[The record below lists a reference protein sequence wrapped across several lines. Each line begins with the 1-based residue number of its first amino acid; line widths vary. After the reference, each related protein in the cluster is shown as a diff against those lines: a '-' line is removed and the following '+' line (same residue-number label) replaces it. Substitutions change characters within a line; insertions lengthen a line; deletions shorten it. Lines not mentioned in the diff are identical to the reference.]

1 MLPGKTYTIED
12 YLRIVWRRKWAI
24 ILPVLVVGAATALV
38 VWQLPNQYR
47 STAVLEVMPQ
57 RVPSAYVQPTVT
69 STPEERLRS
78 LTQQILSRTRLEE
91 IVREFDLYREQRA
104 TGIMEDVITRMRERD
119 ITLSV
124 PERGG
129 EEGGASSFTI
139 SYVGDDADTVRRV
152 TARIASLVIEENL
165 KDRARLAEGTDE
177 FLETQMQSARTR
189 LIEQEKRLEEYR
201 RRHAGELPSQVPSNL
216 QVLQSS
222 QLQLQSLQ
230 QALAQD
236 RDRKFMIDRQ
246 LSDAAMMDPVVIS
259 PSGSGGAGGPGVELS
274 AAQQLVVAR
283 ANLAAAESR
292 LTPAHPDVL
301 KLRTTIT
308 QLEAKVEREALE
320 RPIGRETAP
329 AQPVGPA
336 EAARLSRIRDMRLES
351 ENLDRQIAQKLE
363 QERRI
368 AGVIEQYQRQLAAV
382 PTRESELIELTRDH
396 ETLLSL
402 YTSLLAKK
410 ENASMAMNMERRQI
424 GEQFRIVD
432 PPRLAERPFSPN
444 RPQLYALGLA
454 AGLAIGV
461 VLMGFLEYRDK
472 SLRTEADA
480 VTVLALPV
488 LAMVPSLTT
497 AAERLREQQRRRTI
511 SAGAAT
517 SAVAVAAVTL
527 WVLLR

>member
-12 YLRIVWRRKWAI
+12 YLRVVWRRKWVI
-24 ILPVLVVGAATALV
+24 ILPVLVVGAATAAV

-47 STAVLEVMPQ
+47 STALLEVMPQ

-69 STPEERLRS
+69 SSPEERLRS
-78 LTQQILSRTRLEE
+78 LSQQILSRTRLEE
-91 IVREFDLYREQRA
+91 IVREFDLYREERA
-104 TGIMEDVITRMRERD
+104 TGIMEDVITRMRENA

-124 PERGG
+124 PERGR

-139 SYVGDDADTVRRV
+139 SYVGNDADTVKRV
-152 TARIASLVIEENL
+152 TERITSLVIEENL
-165 KDRARLAEGTDE
+165 KDRERQAEGTDE
-177 FLETQMQSARTR
+177 FLEAQMQSARTR

-201 RRHAGELPSQVPSNL
+201 RRHAGELPSQVQSNL
-216 QVLQSS
+216 QVLQNS

-230 QALAQD
+230 QALGQD
-236 RDRKFMIDRQ
+236 RDRKFIIDRQ
-246 LSDAAMMDPVVIS
+246 LSDAALMDPVVIS
-259 PSGSGGAGGPGVELS
+259 PAPGQAGAGPGLELS
-274 AAQQLVVAR
+274 AAQQLVAAR
-283 ANLAAAESR
+283 ASLAAAESR

-301 KLRTTIT
+301 KLRSTVA
-308 QLEAKVEREALE
+308 QLEARAEKDALE
-320 RPIGRETAP
+320 RPTGRETAP
-329 AQPVGPA
+329 GQPVAPA
-336 EAARLSRIRDMRLES
+336 EAARLLRIREMRLES
-351 ENLDRQIAQKLE
+351 ENIERQIVQKSE
-363 QERRI
+363 QERRL

-432 PPRLAERPFSPN
+432 PPRVAERPFSPN
-444 RPQLYALGLA
+444 RPQLLSLGLV

-461 VLMGFLEYRDK
+461 ALLVLFEYRDK
-472 SLRTEADA
+472 SVRTEADV

-488 LAMVPSLTT
+488 LAMVPSLST
-497 AAERLREQQRRRTI
+497 AAERLRARRRRRTL

-517 SAVAVAAVTL
+517 SAVAGAAVIL
-527 WVLLR
+527 RVLLR

>member
-12 YLRIVWRRKWAI
+12 YLRIVWRRKWVV
-24 ILPVLVVGAATALV
+24 ILPVLVVGAATAAV

-47 STAVLEVMPQ
+47 STALLEVMPQ

-69 STPEERLRS
+69 SSPEERLRS

-91 IVREFDLYREQRA
+91 IVREFDLYREERA
-104 TGIMEDVITRMRERD
+104 TGIMEDVITRMREND

-124 PERGG
+124 PERGRD
-129 EEGGASSFTI
+129 EGGASSFTI
-139 SYVGDDADTVRRV
+139 SYVGNDADTVRRV
-152 TARIASLVIEENL
+152 TERITSLVIEENL
-165 KDRARLAEGTDE
+165 KDRERLAEGTDE

-201 RRHAGELPSQVPSNL
+201 RRHAGELPSQVQSNL
-216 QVLQSS
+216 QVLQNS

-246 LSDAAMMDPVVIS
+246 LSDAALMDPVVIS
-259 PSGSGGAGGPGVELS
+259 PVPGGTAGPAVELS

-283 ANLAAAESR
+283 ASLAAAESR

-301 KLRTTIT
+301 KLRSTVA
-308 QLEAKVEREALE
+308 QLEAKAEKDALE

-329 AQPVGPA
+329 AQPVAPA

-351 ENLDRQIAQKLE
+351 ENIERQIAQKLE
-363 QERRI
+363 QERRV

-444 RPQLYALGLA
+444 RPQLYSLGLV
-454 AGLAIGV
+454 AGLAIGMALL
-461 VLMGFLEYRDK
+461 VLLEYRDK
-472 SLRTEADA
+472 SVRTEADA

-497 AAERLREQQRRRTI
+497 AAERLRARQRRRTL

-517 SAVAVAAVTL
+517 SVVAGAAVIL

>member
-1 MLPGKTYTIED
+1 
-12 YLRIVWRRKWAI
+12 
-24 ILPVLVVGAATALV
+24 
-38 VWQLPNQYR
+38 
-47 STAVLEVMPQ
+47 MPQ

-69 STPEERLRS
+69 SSPEERLRS

-91 IVREFDLYREQRA
+91 IVREFDLYREARA
-104 TGIMEDVITRMRERD
+104 TGTMEDVITRMRENA

-124 PERGG
+124 PERGRD
-129 EEGGASSFTI
+129 EGGSSSFTI
-139 SYVGDDADTVRRV
+139 SYVGSDADTVRRV
-152 TARIASLVIEENL
+152 TERITSLVIEENL
-165 KDRARLAEGTDE
+165 KDRERLAEGTDE

-201 RRHAGELPSQVPSNL
+201 RLHAGELPSQVQSNL
-216 QVLQSS
+216 QVLQNS

-236 RDRKFMIDRQ
+236 RDRKFIIDRQ
-246 LSDAAMMDPVVIS
+246 LSDVALMDPVVIS
-259 PSGSGGAGGPGVELS
+259 PAPGQAGAVGAAVELS

-283 ANLAAAESR
+283 ASLAAAESR
-292 LTPAHPDVL
+292 LTPVHPDVL
-301 KLRTTIT
+301 KLRSTVA
-308 QLEAKVEREALE
+308 QLEARAEKEARE
-320 RPIGRETAP
+320 RPIGREP
-329 AQPVGPA
+329 AQPVAPA

-351 ENLDRQIAQKLE
+351 ENIERQIAQKLE
-363 QERRI
+363 QERRL

-444 RPQLYALGLA
+444 RLQLNSLGLV
-454 AGLAIGV
+454 AGLAIGMALL
-461 VLMGFLEYRDK
+461 VLLEYRDK
-472 SLRTEADA
+472 SLRTEADV
-480 VTVLALPV
+480 VTVLGLPV

-497 AAERLREQQRRRTI
+497 AAERRRARRRRRTL

-517 SAVAVAAVTL
+517 SAVAGAAVIL